1 MKRVAFLFAVLVL
14 LPIASLAKSPLGG
27 LARVLP
33 DGIEIN
39 KKSGSR
45 FEIALP
51 LSQPVPYRVFHALN
65 PNRLV
70 VEMNTLDL
78 QKEIVWQRDGVH
90 PVSAL
95 RSRILENGWARL
107 SFEMR
112 EPFRVILLEL
122 EAPVDSSKRI
132 LRLELN
138 SVTEEDFAA
147 LARHDAK
154 LQLGL
159 PVDIE
164 YREAQK
170 SDNHTTTIVL
180 DPGHGGYDPGA
191 LVSGIKE
198 ADVMLTLAYELE
210 EALLRAANI
219 NVVMTRRTDGFLPLD
234 KRVAVAQD
242 VEADL
247 FISLHADIVT
257 QGVAEGTTVY
267 TLSKVASDALSASLA
282 TDHDRAA
289 SLGGLDL
296 RGEDDDIAETLLDL
310 TMVETQPRSA
320 AFARTLIE
328 TLKAN
333 DIRVNRKPLRSAA
346 FSVLKAPDIPSVL
359 IEAGFMSTPRDL
371 QNLTDKEWRT
381 RYVTTLATGIV
392 TWLEQEQYLKPL
404 RRK

>member
-1 MKRVAFLFAVLVL
+1 
-14 LPIASLAKSPLGG
+14 
-27 LARVLP
+27 
-33 DGIEIN
+33 
-39 KKSGSR
+39 
-45 FEIALP
+45 
-51 LSQPVPYRVFHALN
+51 
-65 PNRLV
+65 
-70 VEMNTLDL
+70 
-78 QKEIVWQRDGVH
+78 
-90 PVSAL
+90 
-95 RSRILENGWARL
+95 
-107 SFEMR
+107 
-112 EPFRVILLEL
+112 VILLEL

-147 LARHDAK
+147 LARHDSK

-296 RGEDDDIAETLLDL
+296 SGEDDDIAETLLDL